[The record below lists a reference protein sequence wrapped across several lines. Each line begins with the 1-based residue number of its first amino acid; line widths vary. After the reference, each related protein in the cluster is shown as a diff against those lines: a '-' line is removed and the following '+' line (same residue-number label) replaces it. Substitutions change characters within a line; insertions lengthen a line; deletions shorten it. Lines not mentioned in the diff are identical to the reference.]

1 MIGIFTTRGGLPWLI
16 AVSVTLLGIGLG
28 LLLRLN

>member
-1 MIGIFTTRGGLPWLI
+1 MIGMVTTRGRLPWLI
-16 AVSVTLLGIGLG
+16 ALSVTLLGVGLG

>member
-1 MIGIFTTRGGLPWLI
+1 MIGMLTTRARLPWLV
-16 AVSVTLLGIGLG
+16 ALSVTLLGIGLG